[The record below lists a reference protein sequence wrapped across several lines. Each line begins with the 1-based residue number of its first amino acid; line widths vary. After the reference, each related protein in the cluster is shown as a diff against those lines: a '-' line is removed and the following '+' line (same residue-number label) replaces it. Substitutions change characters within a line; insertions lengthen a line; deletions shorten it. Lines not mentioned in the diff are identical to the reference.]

1 MLVLSKDIKKSD
13 IQNAANKVINEVLD
27 GNLVPVEAYVQ
38 LKAID
43 SACKQAIKGI
53 EEEALNKSYDYSGKS
68 FEVLGSTVTRK
79 EGSLLLDYDVD
90 PVYAKAKQMLKEREE
105 QLKRAYE
112 MDRRGDVYITSD
124 GEQLPIV
131 PPKKTKSTLAVTF
144 KPE

>member
-53 EEEALNKSYDYSGKS
+53 EEEALDK
-68 FEVLGSTVTRK
+68 TVCLHRYRLCI
-79 EGSLLLDYDVD
+79 LL
-90 PVYAKAKQMLKEREE
+90 
-105 QLKRAYE
+105 
-112 MDRRGDVYITSD
+112 
-124 GEQLPIV
+124 
-131 PPKKTKSTLAVTF
+131 
-144 KPE
+144 